1 MKEVTKMNLTQLK
14 YFTEVVKTMNMT
26 KAATKLH
33 VAQPSISRSIRE
45 LENELGVSL
54 FIRQGK
60 KLILTAQGNYFFTVV
75 NRSFNQLR
83 LAKENVNVNTDLKLS
98 EITGLKMYF
107 FTGLNAALHVV
118 PCNLSYDMIC
128 QKF

>member
-1 MKEVTKMNLTQLK
+1 MPRAKKYERVEDIFQGRNSFSKTDHDATFMCMKEDPMMN
-14 YFTEVVKTMNMT
+14 
-26 KAATKLH
+26 
-33 VAQPSISRSIRE
+33 RE
-45 LENELGVSL
+45 LKPGYNLQ
-54 FIRQGK
+54 IA
-60 KLILTAQGNYFFTVV
+60 TH
-75 NRSFNQLR
+75 NQFVLD
-83 LAKENVNVNTDLKLS
+83 VNTDLKLS

>member
-1 MKEVTKMNLTQLK
+1 MKEVTKMNLSQLK

-60 KLILTAQGNYFFTVV
+60 KLILTAQGNYF
-75 NRSFNQLR
+75 LR
-83 LAKENVNVNTDLKLS
+83 
-98 EITGLKMYF
+98 
-107 FTGLNAALHVV
+107 
-118 PCNLSYDMIC
+118 
-128 QKF
+128 